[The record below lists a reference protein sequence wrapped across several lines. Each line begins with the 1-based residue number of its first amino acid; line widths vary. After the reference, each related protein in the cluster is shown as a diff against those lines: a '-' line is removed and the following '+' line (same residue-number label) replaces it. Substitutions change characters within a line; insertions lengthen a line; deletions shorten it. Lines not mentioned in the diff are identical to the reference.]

1 MQDGEKVASEREVQ
15 EENRDGREREGKT
28 DGREGYRRIRQI
40 EKSGKKGGREKKIK
54 TESDLNLLEI
64 VNDRRKRDIQ

>member
-28 DGREGYRRIRQI
+28 DGRERER
-40 EKSGKKGGREKKIK
+40 GG
-54 TESDLNLLEI
+54 
-64 VNDRRKRDIQ
+64 